1 MNVCAM
7 KSISRQ
13 IRQST
18 SAVPRARG
26 CLMALV
32 LVPVLML
39 AAPPAHASEV
49 AMVVADHQGHYLV
62 EGEFHT
68 AAPLAT
74 AWVVLTDYEHIG
86 AFVHSVRS
94 SHLVHRSDGRRLLAQ
109 DAVGGVFPFRR
120 TIRVLLELDEFAVDR
135 IEFRDVLG
143 QDFREYSG
151 TWTVLAEPTGTRV
164 HYALVADPRVSM
176 PTLIGR
182 GVMSANAR
190 GLLEQV
196 RGEMERRA
204 RLSIEPSARLAR
216 ETRSTP

>member
-1 MNVCAM
+1 MNVYAM

-32 LVPVLML
+32 LALVLL
-39 AAPPAHASEV
+39 PAAVTARASEV

-74 AWVVLTDYEHIG
+74 AWIVLTDYEHIG

-94 SHLVHRSDGRRLLAQ
+94 SHLVHRSDGKRLLAQ

-120 TIRVLLELDEFAVDR
+120 TIRVLLEIDEFAGDR

-143 QDFREYSG
+143 RDFREYWG

-164 HYALVADPRVSM
+164 HYALVADPRVAL

-182 GVMSANAR
+182 SVMSANAR

-196 RGEMERRA
+196 RSEMERRGA
-204 RLSIEPSARLAR
+204 LSSDAPGRLAR